1 MIDPVRTNAERPVT
15 LDELSSAIDGGVLT
29 SRARR
34 LWQSVVVAAGH
45 SRVGRLGEDAR
56 AAFTDEESVLLCAGV
71 VLVVAMVVH
80 LLLLA
85 VQPYAYPGHSTYWL
99 PTLLLMS
106 GVVLIAGRRPIA
118 AAWRDRNARR

>member
-1 MIDPVRTNAERPVT
+1 MIDPMRASTERPVT
-15 LDELSSAIDGGVLT
+15 LDELSSAIDSGVLT

-34 LWQSVVVAAGH
+34 LWQSVVVAAAH
-45 SRVGRLGEDAR
+45 SRVGRLAEDAR

-99 PTLLLMS
+99 PTLLLVT
-106 GVVLIAGRRPIA
+106 GVVLIVGRRPIA
-118 AAWRDRNARR
+118 AAWRDRNPRR